1 MSTFDS
7 TSRSPR
13 NCTRLR
19 DSPMSPLLTLHDPR
33 QARAY
38 YNAGYWR
45 DDTLYSLLRR
55 HADVRPE
62 RYALRDSARRL
73 TWRELADWVDVVALD
88 LHQAG
93 LKAGDRVSVWLP
105 NRAETIAVT
114 LACSR
119 MGYVCNPSLHQ
130 TYTVT
135 DVCGLL
141 ERIQSKVLFSQPGFG
156 AAALRSNVVTEAYQV
171 PSIRRVYSVRPVT
184 EAGTPRC
191 AGGAPTLP
199 PPVND
204 PDKIVLLAFTSGTT
218 GEPKG
223 VMHSDNTLLANARAM
238 AHDWRHHEDI
248 VLFSMSPLTH
258 AIGTIAMAQS
268 LVSGFELV
276 VNDIP
281 PGLKPLD
288 WLVETGATY
297 VMGVPTHAIDLLAEA
312 QRRGTARLGKVE
324 IFYMGGSAIP
334 RETVRELR
342 AMNILPQNVY
352 GMTENGA
359 HQYTLPD
366 DDEQT
371 IEETCGTAC
380 PGHEVKIWN
389 PDSTD
394 EAPATG
400 EVGEIGS
407 RGACLMLGYFDNQPA
422 TEQSFNSHGWFMS
435 GDLGSL
441 DAAGR
446 LRIVGRKKDIIIRGG
461 RNIHPAKIED
471 HARSHPAVQKAAAF
485 AVVDAR
491 LGEKVCLA
499 VVLND
504 GHQLQPLDLLEHL
517 AARGLSKYDMPE
529 YYIAL
534 DNLPLTAS
542 GKILKRE
549 LVALAQRGAISPT
562 PVRWGDARSALGEN
576 T

>member
-1 MSTFDS
+1 MSA
-7 TSRSPR
+7 
-13 NCTRLR
+13 
-19 DSPMSPLLTLHDPR
+19 LLTLHDPR
-33 QARAY
+33 QADVYHA
-38 YNAGYWR
+38 AGHWR
-45 DDTLYSLLRR
+45 DDTLYALLRQ
-55 HADVRPE
+55 HAETRPH
-62 RYALRDSARRL
+62 RYALRDSTRRL
-73 TWRELADWVDVVALD
+73 TWRELAGWVDVVAQD
-88 LHQAG
+88 LHEAG
-93 LKAGDRVSVWLP
+93 LKSGDRVSVWLP
-105 NRAETIAVT
+105 NRTETIAVT

-130 TYTVT
+130 TYSVA

-141 ERIQSKVLFSQPGFG
+141 SRINSRVLFAQPGFG
-156 AAALRSNVVTEAYQV
+156 ADAARSDVVASAYQV
-171 PSIRRVYSVRPVT
+171 PSMRRVYSVLPVSQ
-184 EAGTPRC
+184 AGAPRC
-191 AGGAPTLP
+191 AGGARELP
-199 PPVND
+199 PPSAD
-204 PDKIVLLAFTSGTT
+204 PDKIVLLAFTSGTS

-238 AHDWRHHEDI
+238 ARDWRHHEDI

-276 VNDIP
+276 LNDLP
-281 PGLKPLD
+281 PGMKPLD
-288 WLVETGATY
+288 WIVETDATY
-297 VMGVPTHAIDLLAEA
+297 IMGVPTHAIDLLAEA
-312 QRRGTARLGKVE
+312 RRRGNAGLGAVK
-324 IFYMGGSAIP
+324 IFYMGGAAIP

-342 AMNILPQNVY
+342 AMDITPQNVY

-371 IEETCGTAC
+371 IEETCGAAC
-380 PGHEVKIWN
+380 AGYEVKIWN
-389 PDSTD
+389 PDNVD
-394 EAPATG
+394 EELAIG

-441 DAAGR
+441 DASGR

-471 HARSHPAVQKAAAF
+471 HARSHPAVQKATAF
-485 AVVDAR
+485 AVADAR

-499 VVLND
+499 VVLHD
-504 GHQLQPLDLLEHL
+504 GRNVEPHDLLAHL
-517 AARGLSKYDMPE
+517 AKRGLSKYDMPE
-529 YYIAL
+529 YFIVL
-534 DNLPLTAS
+534 DALPLTAS

-549 LVALAQRGAISPT
+549 LVEWAKSGKIAPQA
-562 PVRWGDARSALGEN
+562 VRWSAEQ

>member
-1 MSTFDS
+1 
-7 TSRSPR
+7 
-13 NCTRLR
+13 
-19 DSPMSPLLTLHDPR
+19 MSPLLTLHHPR
-33 QARAY
+33 QAEAY
-38 YNAGYWR
+38 YAAGHWR
-45 DDTLYSLLRR
+45 GDTLYALLRQHAAERPDR
-55 HADVRPE
+55 H
-62 RYALRDSARRL
+62 ALRDSARRL
-73 TWRELADWVDVVALD
+73 TWRELANWVDVLAQD
-88 LHQAG
+88 LHEAG
-93 LKAGDRVSVWLP
+93 LKPGERVSVWLP

-130 TYTVT
+130 TYTAAE
-135 DVCGLL
+135 VCGLL
-141 ERIQSKVLFSQPGFG
+141 ARIESRVLITQPGFG
-156 AAALRSNVVTEAYQV
+156 AGGTSADAVAQAYQV
-171 PSIRRVYSVRPVT
+171 PGMRRVYSVKPVA
-184 EAGTPRC
+184 EAGTPQC
-191 AGGAPTLP
+191 AGGAPALP
-199 PPVND
+199 PPADD

-238 AHDWRHHEDI
+238 ARDWRHHEDI

-281 PGLKPLD
+281 AGLKPLD
-288 WLVETGATY
+288 WIVATGATY

-312 QRRGTARLGKVE
+312 RRRGVSRLGAVS

-342 AMNILPQNVY
+342 GMNILPQNVY

-359 HQYTLPD
+359 HQYTLPG
-366 DDEQT
+366 DDEPT

-380 PGHEVKIWN
+380 AGYAVKIWN
-389 PDSTD
+389 PDNPD
-394 EAPATG
+394 QELGAG

-407 RGACLMLGYFDNQPA
+407 RGACLMLGYFNDQTG
-422 TEQSFNSHGWFMS
+422 TEQAFNNHGWFMS

-446 LRIVGRKKDIIIRGG
+446 LRITGRKKDIIIRGG
-461 RNIHPAKIED
+461 RNIHPARIED

-485 AVVDAR
+485 AVADAR

-499 VVLND
+499 VVLHE
-504 GHQLQPLDLLEHL
+504 GHTLEPHALLAHL
-517 AARGLSKYDMPE
+517 AARGLSRYDMPE
-529 YYIAL
+529 YTLAL
-534 DNLPLTAS
+534 DALPLTAS

-549 LVALAQRGAISPT
+549 LTAQVQRGEISPVA
-562 PVRWGDARSALGEN
+562 VRWREP
-576 T
+576 

>member
-1 MSTFDS
+1 
-7 TSRSPR
+7 
-13 NCTRLR
+13 
-19 DSPMSPLLTLHDPR
+19 MSPLLTLHDPR
-33 QARAY
+33 QASAY
-38 YNAGYWR
+38 YAAGYWR
-45 DDTLYSLLRR
+45 DDTLYSLLRQ
-55 HADVRPE
+55 HARLRPN

-73 TWRELADWVDVVALD
+73 TWRQLADWVDAVALD
-88 LHQAG
+88 LHEAG
-93 LKAGDRVSVWLP
+93 LKPGDRVSVWLP

-130 TYTVT
+130 TYTVA
-135 DVCGLL
+135 DVIGLL
-141 ERIQSKVLFSQPGFG
+141 TRINSRVLFAQPGFG
-156 AAALRSNVVTEAYQV
+156 ADTLRSDVLTQAYQV
-171 PSIRRVYSVRPVT
+171 PSMRRVYSVLPVA

-191 AGGAPTLP
+191 ASGAPALP
-199 PPVND
+199 PAVND

-238 AHDWRHHEDI
+238 ARDWRHHENI
-248 VLFSMSPLTH
+248 VLLSMSPLTH

-276 VNDIP
+276 LNDIP
-281 PGLKPLD
+281 ARLKPLD

-297 VMGVPTHAIDLLAEA
+297 MMGVPTHAIDLLAEA
-312 QRRGTARLGKVE
+312 RRRNAARLGNVE

-334 RETVRELR
+334 RETVRALR

-359 HQYTLPD
+359 HQYTLPG

-380 PGHEVKIWN
+380 PGYEVKIWN
-389 PDSTD
+389 PDNAD
-394 EAPATG
+394 EALANG

-422 TEQSFNSHGWFMS
+422 TEQSFNSSGWFMS

-446 LRIVGRKKDIIIRGG
+446 LRITGRKKDIIIRGG

-471 HARSHPAVQKAAAF
+471 HARSHPAVMKAAAF
-485 AVVDAR
+485 AVADVR
-491 LGEKVCLA
+491 LGETVCLA

-504 GHQLQPLDLLEHL
+504 GHTLKPLDLLAHL

-534 DNLPLTAS
+534 DALPLTAS

-549 LVALAQRGAISPT
+549 LVTRAQRGEISPM
-562 PVRWGDARSALGEN
+562 PVRWVALHPAA
-576 T
+576 TDKT